1 MAAELIPI
9 RLGITAGDLYTLWA
23 PRWRDSG
30 DEWEGFLGKDENV
43 FAFASVADLAAFV
56 RTDSDNDLAEH
67 PAWEAM
73 TRANAHRLE
82 PAEDRQADLIAVAE
96 QLAEKPTEDSVG
108 ALANTLAV
116 VSSLGSVCE
125 LPAVTRFFNGNPNL
139 GLVTGGL
146 EQFTGRAGRKRW
158 DTVGEIVA
166 RGWDGVLSAI
176 DEIVITPEV
185 DEGVAAAAAD
195 ELAEPFDGED
205 DFSVLTAETDDDENE
220 DDGGAIAGIGA
231 LAATSL
237 GSTSLGA
244 SKTVVLG
251 GDAHFWENV
260 GIDPVRVMT
269 SGGTFFTLRCYYEDR
284 PRFLG
289 RNGRISVFGSERAL
303 ARYLADEHDHDL
315 ADLST
320 YDDIRTA
327 ATDGSLRVDVIE
339 DNVYVLN
346 GLADDIADGPD
357 AIDRDQLALAIEF
370 VRDVG
375 FYSEDDAV
383 DVLLADDTTLGALVN
398 HVLDPDSV
406 ARPAPPYATAARQ
419 WEELEGFVESRLRR
433 E

>member
-185 DEGVAAAAAD
+185 DEGAAAAAAD